1 MCAYGTSYFP
11 ALDCLQN
18 ECSLKATDQRQ
29 RGIDIHSCTIEG
41 VLQRDINRLASCR
54 RAIRVANAIIA
65 RDVIDL
71 GMIAVRY
78 CESRPRPGSQPTS
91 SRQLVLQSNPG
102 TEVFASNAVAAA
114 VAAGFLCYSK
124 VCDPLR
130 RVAAVHNC
138 QCSVCGLVCTCTV
151 YDVSVQS
158 VCCTL

>member
-1 MCAYGTSYFP
+1 MQNVFAYGTSYFP

-18 ECSLKATDQRQ
+18 ECSLKATDQTQ

-78 CESRPRPGSQPTS
+78 CESRSRPSSQPIRQPTS

-102 TEVFASNAVAAA
+102 TEVFASNTVAAA

-138 QCSVCGLVCTCTV
+138 
-151 YDVSVQS
+151 
-158 VCCTL
+158 